1 MFEAN
6 GQDDDDDEDD
16 GGCCHT
22 KKPWP
27 ENPNAPWNKGKCKD
41 VYCIGIF
48 GLFWVG
54 MIAIAVA
61 AFTMGSYHRV
71 IYAMDFNGQSCG
83 TTKGGDGV
91 DSTCPTDSPCDEDL
105 SNKKV
110 ITWPRM
116 GTDMV
121 VSIATGFDT
130 TDVQGSIENLNLYGI
145 CVEDCPQA
153 GDYICNYEGEKTF
166 LPNKVGASA
175 TAAQKKTGVYDC
187 YAEMWSSGVGDV
199 AGIPGMGI
207 LSDALMSS
215 ACKDVVAN
223 CWINPIDTKRMLYR
237 CIPKF
242 WSVKNTGKECVL
254 PESAGNTSAGVPVT
268 AVSPDNPA
276 CITYKQTG
284 TDVVDIPKGAEV
296 IFDIMA
302 GIAGR
307 VMRSMS
313 DVTYSWYVIAICGFG
328 VSFALSWGWVI
339 FLQYF
344 VSFVVWSTVVVFYVA
359 WVVVTIVLY
368 MKAGILTL
376 DNIEWLANYLAELLA
391 GHIPSA
397 GGIANLVAT
406 STNTSSDPTPDLL
419 GVSETYE
426 LYFQVRA
433 ISFVCLLYL
442 LLWCAH
448 ISLLFSLLSPRSPR
462 SSSPGRGSSSSS
474 SASRC
479 TRRSRWR
486 SQSFAKRRKLCRP
499 FPPSSSFPSGP
510 SASSSSSQRTGQSS
524 CCSSS
529 PRARSAH
536 RTSAGSVMRPPDCR
550 ATCLRSKSSSPTTS
564 PLT

>member
-1 MFEAN
+1 MCA
-6 GQDDDDDEDD
+6 
-16 GGCCHT
+16 
-22 KKPWP
+22 
-27 ENPNAPWNKGKCKD
+27 
-41 VYCIGIF
+41 
-48 GLFWVG
+48 
-54 MIAIAVA
+54 
-61 AFTMGSYHRV
+61 
-71 IYAMDFNGQSCG
+71 
-83 TTKGGDGV
+83 
-91 DSTCPTDSPCDEDL
+91 
-105 SNKKV
+105 
-110 ITWPRM
+110 
-116 GTDMV
+116 
-121 VSIATGFDT
+121 

-307 VMRSMS
+307 VMRSLS

-328 VSFALSWGWVI
+328 VSFAVLLPNAMSEPWYRVMGNNPLWGPFWGVFGSFDVSGPLALEKAI
-339 FLQYF
+339 AEDGDVLVEQLEPTTTLTPILLWIYQFVAAIILINLLIAQMADTYGRVTADGLVRWQFERAALISEYKDTKPPLPPPANLLCFTYNLLQ
-344 VSFVVWSTVVVFYVA
+344 W
-359 WVVVTIVLY
+359 
-368 MKAGILTL
+368 
-376 DNIEWLANYLAELLA
+376 LLA
-391 GHIPSA
+391 KFCPGFVGEEEVTPGFQKVPDTMQLRILERRENSA
-397 GGIANLVAT
+397 LKECLRQRARRKKASPETKAEELRLNLAKLEDQSRARFEKLDDQSRARFENFEQQNIT
-406 STNTSSDPTPDLL
+406 RFEKISDQLD
-419 GVSETYE
+419 
-426 LYFQVRA
+426 A
-433 ISFVCLLYL
+433 
-442 LLWCAH
+442 
-448 ISLLFSLLSPRSPR
+448 
-462 SSSPGRGSSSSS
+462 S
-474 SASRC
+474 SAMLELI
-479 TRRSRWR
+479 
-486 SQSFAKRRKLCRP
+486 RK
-499 FPPSSSFPSGP
+499 
-510 SASSSSSQRTGQSS
+510 
-524 CCSSS
+524 
-529 PRARSAH
+529 H
-536 RTSAGSVMRPPDCR
+536 VSVGGE
-550 ATCLRSKSSSPTTS
+550 TL
-564 PLT
+564 L